1 MAQTPNRPPYTSLAV
16 LAAVFAIGFVW
27 FHAGRSPSSDAG
39 ATSRRA
45 SPFQKH
51 GTLQDFAFKAEGD
64 RSIRL
69 SDFRGRPVLLN
80 LWATWCAPCV
90 EEMPSL
96 DRLQRDFPG
105 VAVVAIS
112 LDREGEAK
120 VREFFTEHGLDHL
133 KIYTDT
139 RMSTMARLGAPGLPF
154 TMLIDA
160 NGREAGSLSGSY
172 DWDAPEARAAV
183 GALLKPELEED
194 AGEPISVRNR
204 VPEPVRGSILD
215 VSHRSLR

>member
-1 MAQTPNRPPYTSLAV
+1 MAAAPNRPPYTSLAV

-27 FHAGRSPSSDAG
+27 FHAGRAPGSGEVVQSRSD
-39 ATSRRA
+39 
-45 SPFQKH
+45 FQKY
-51 GTLQDFAFKAEGD
+51 GTLRDFSFATEGGE
-64 RSIRL
+64 SIRL

-105 VAVVAIS
+105 VSVVAIS

-120 VREFFTEHGLDHL
+120 VRGFFEEQGLTHL

-139 RMSTMARLGAPGLPF
+139 RMTTMAKLGVPGLPF

-160 NGREAGSLSGSY
+160 DGREVGSLSGGY
-172 DWDAPEARAAV
+172 DWDSREARKAV
-183 GALLKPELEED
+183 AALLTTRQESDERD
-194 AGEPISVRNR
+194 PISVRR
-204 VPEPVRGSILD
+204 IVPRPEQGGILD
-215 VSHRSLR
+215 LSHRSIR